1 MLLHSALLSR
11 TRWQMAQSPACGPR
25 QCGLS
30 TAARNNL
37 LLPALSVLNIQLFLY
52 IFVFV
57 LFSLCVMSLRI
68 VRYQSAHQL
77 TSAVSQ
83 CRAPCEW
90 GECGEAAQFP
100 APATVSVLSL
110 YRMHEELSRKSSTTS
125 DTSTTLDTLASS
137 RQVLQMMPHYRQ

>member
-1 MLLHSALLSR
+1 
-11 TRWQMAQSPACGPR
+11 
-25 QCGLS
+25 
-30 TAARNNL
+30 
-37 LLPALSVLNIQLFLY
+37 
-52 IFVFV
+52 
-57 LFSLCVMSLRI
+57 MSLRI
-68 VRYQSAHQL
+68 VRYHSAHQL

-90 GECGEAAQFP
+90 AECGEAAQFP

>member
-1 MLLHSALLSR
+1 
-11 TRWQMAQSPACGPR
+11 
-25 QCGLS
+25 
-30 TAARNNL
+30 
-37 LLPALSVLNIQLFLY
+37 
-52 IFVFV
+52 
-57 LFSLCVMSLRI
+57 MSLRI
-68 VRYQSAHQL
+68 VQYHSARQL